1 MYLPMFYRVKD
12 GVDSL
17 REIDSTNRYSF
28 LSGFAQIVREIDG
41 SDLLGIFI
49 GKILATAGILLA

>member
-1 MYLPMFYRVKD
+1 MYLLMFYRAKG

-17 REIDSTNRYSF
+17 REIDSTNRYRF
-28 LSGFAQIVREIDG
+28 LSWFAQIVREING
-41 SDLLGIFI
+41 RDLLRIFI

>member
-1 MYLPMFYRVKD
+1 MFYRVKG

-17 REIDSTNRYSF
+17 REINSTNRYRF
-28 LSGFAQIVREIDG
+28 LSWFAQIVREING